1 MSINFGTS
9 VSLKQAASLIT
20 ISPELRYFLQG
31 EPGIGKSSIMK
42 LIGDSKSDHFKSY
55 MDCSQLD
62 LGDIAMPIA
71 NRELG
76 ITEYF
81 PNGRFGMHTG
91 EPVLMMLDEFTKAPE
106 PVKNML
112 HPLLESSNPRLGDT
126 SVHPE
131 SIIFLTGNLSSDGVG
146 DVLKA
151 HTRNRIIP
159 LHVRKPDH
167 KEWLLWAANNG
178 IEPIVM
184 AWIDRYPHALASYT
198 DEGQENNPYIFN
210 PKKIQTAFVSPRSL
224 ERASHVLR
232 VRGLLKDKDGNT
244 DQEALIAALT
254 GAIGE
259 AGARDMQA
267 FVAYQDQLPTW
278 ESIIKS
284 PKTADVP
291 TSAGAC
297 GVLVFGAIH
306 KCDKQNMQAF
316 MEYLE
321 RLEPEW
327 QATFCINMAKNPQ
340 KQSVAFSSPAF
351 ADWIQQNQDL
361 L

>member
-9 VSLKQAASLIT
+9 VSLKQAARLIT
-20 ISPELRYFLQG
+20 LSPELRYFLQG

-42 LIGDSKSDHFKSY
+42 LIGDSKPDHFQSY

-91 EPVLMMLDEFTKAPE
+91 KPVLMMLDEFTKAPE

-126 SVHPE
+126 SVHGE

-159 LHVRKPDH
+159 LHVRKPSSE
-167 KEWLLWAANNG
+167 EWLEWAVNND
-178 IEPIVM
+178 IEPVVM
-184 AWIDRYPHALASYT
+184 SWVHQFPHALASYT
-198 DEGQENNPYIFN
+198 DEGQEGNPYIFN
-210 PKKIQTAFVSPRSL
+210 PKKVQTAFVSPRSL
-224 ERASHVLR
+224 ERASHVLKGR
-232 VRGLLKDKDGNT
+232 DHI
-244 DQEALIAALT
+244 DQESLIAALT

-267 FVAYQDQLPTW
+267 YVEYQDQLPTW

-297 GVLVFGAIH
+297 AVLVFGAIT
-306 KCDKQNMQAF
+306 KIDKQNISAF
-316 MEYLE
+316 MEYLG
-321 RLEPEW
+321 RFEPEW
-327 QATFCINMAKNPQ
+327 QACFCINIAKNPQ
-340 KQSVAFSSPAF
+340 KQSVAFSSSAF
-351 ADWIQQNQDL
+351 ADWVQKNEDL